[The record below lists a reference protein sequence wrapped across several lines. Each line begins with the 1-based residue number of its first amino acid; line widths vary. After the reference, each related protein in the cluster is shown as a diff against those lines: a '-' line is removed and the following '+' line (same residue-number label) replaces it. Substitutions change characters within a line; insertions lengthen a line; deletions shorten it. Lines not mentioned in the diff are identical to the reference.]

1 MTTARAG
8 AAEAVL
14 VTSMMRALS
23 VFRWV
28 TLGWAVVGVVLSR
41 SALVHPIWAV
51 VLLGVAAVFTAVVY
65 MIGRRSPLLLV
76 DWRLLALEAAIGL
89 TLLVGDGLVFSSERS
104 QSLAW
109 AWPAAGIAA
118 VGIATAGSSKR
129 WIRNN
134 AALAVGVLIGAV
146 SLFVEI
152 VLLSRFTGPGQ
163 IGAAFSKIGL
173 WLVVGLLVGP
183 LMARLLRAERLISV
197 VKAREDLARELHD
210 GVLQTLAV
218 VQRRSSDAELAALA
232 RDQENSLRVYLSD
245 ARLIDAAASPRAA
258 GSADEV
264 AAVAGS
270 LSAAEAG
277 ADLGTTLRLVAASA
291 ERLHNFTVQVVVAA
305 DCPPLSPTKIAA
317 ISGVVTEALT
327 NAAKHGNADR
337 VTVFAE
343 PDEDADPDEA
353 VFVSVR
359 DNGTGFNV
367 DDVDEG
373 IGMSRSMKGRIDDVG
388 GRVEISSRPGKG
400 TEVKIWV

>member
-1 MTTARAG
+1 MFIEPS
-8 AAEAVL
+8 EAVWSNPANPPN
-14 VTSMMRALS
+14 VPGGSPKAS
-23 VFRWV
+23 PVK
-28 TLGWAVVGVVLSR
+28 LGLTYDHCPCRRRGGGVGDLDDA
-41 SALVHPIWAV
+41 SALGVP
-51 VLLGVAAVFTAVVY
+51 LGHVGL
-65 MIGRRSPLLLV
+65 GRRGCCAEPIGPGPSDMGRCAPWCRHSV
-76 DWRLLALEAAIGL
+76 HGRCVHDRATISAAPCRLAASGAGGGNWPDPAG
-89 TLLVGDGLVFSSERS
+89 GDGLVFSSERS

-118 VGIATAGSSKR
+118 VGIATAGSSRR
-129 WIRNN
+129 WLRNN

-270 LSAAEAG
+270 LGGAEAG

-327 NAAKHGNADR
+327 NAANTA
-337 VTVFAE
+337 T
-343 PDEDADPDEA
+343 P
-353 VFVSVR
+353 
-359 DNGTGFNV
+359 
-367 DDVDEG
+367 
-373 IGMSRSMKGRIDDVG
+373 IGSRSSPNRTRRRTPTRRCLCRCAITAQGLTSMM
-388 GRVEISSRPGKG
+388 
-400 TEVKIWV
+400 